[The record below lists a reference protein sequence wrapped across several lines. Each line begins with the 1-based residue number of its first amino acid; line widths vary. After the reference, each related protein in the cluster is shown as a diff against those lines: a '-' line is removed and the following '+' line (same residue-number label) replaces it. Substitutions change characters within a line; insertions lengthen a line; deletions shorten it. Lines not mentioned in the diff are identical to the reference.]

1 MSKCD
6 GPTHLVDST
15 YSVLLVIISSVVF
28 LSCSIL
34 SSALSSTE
42 AFIDIHDS
50 ADMVK
55 KMLKLIKVTCDE
67 QCDKADSRMKITF
80 FRLSSSTWSSAQGWQ

>member
-34 SSALSSTE
+34 SSALSSAQT
-42 AFIDIHDS
+42 FIDMHH
-50 ADMVK
+50 
-55 KMLKLIKVTCDE
+55 LKAGQDDE
-67 QCDKADSRMKITF
+67 KCDKGGQDDEKVG
-80 FRLSSSTWSSAQGWQ
+80 QD